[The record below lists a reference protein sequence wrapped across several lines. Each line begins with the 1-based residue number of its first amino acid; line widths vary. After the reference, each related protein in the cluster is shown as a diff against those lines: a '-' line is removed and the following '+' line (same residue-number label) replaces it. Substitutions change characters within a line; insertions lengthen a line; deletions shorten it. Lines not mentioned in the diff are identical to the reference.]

1 MAKIIIPTPLRKFTD
16 NNASFITNATTIGA
30 AIQDLTKTYQP
41 LATHLY
47 DSKQEL
53 RSFLRIY
60 LGDNDINVLEKSDT
74 IVSPDDIISIVPA
87 IAGGSSL
94 KITRI

>member
-1 MAKIIIPTPLRKFTD
+1 MAKIIIPTPLRKFTE
-16 NNASFITNATTIGA
+16 NNASFITNATTIGT
-30 AIQDLTKTYQP
+30 AIQDLAKTYQP

-47 DSKQEL
+47 DNKQEL

-60 LGDNDINVLEKSDT
+60 LGDNDINVLDKSDT
-74 IVSPDDIISIVPA
+74 VVSQDDIISIVPA

-94 KITRI
+94 KKARL